1 MDLYFLGAS
10 FIFQWCT
17 LLLTVG
23 ESHKSNCQLASGI
36 KKINC
41 FTEKDQQ
48 SWEKRIRRINYT
60 LNLQSV
66 FNVMSEV

>member
-23 ESHKSNCQLASGI
+23 ESHKSKSQLASGI

-48 SWEKRIRRINYT
+48 S
-60 LNLQSV
+60 
-66 FNVMSEV
+66 